1 MGKCSEL
8 QKSEKG
14 AFPVVHVTDLGY
26 ELEGISK

>member
-8 QKSEKG
+8 RKFEKD
-14 AFPVVHVTDLGY
+14 ASPVVHVADLGY